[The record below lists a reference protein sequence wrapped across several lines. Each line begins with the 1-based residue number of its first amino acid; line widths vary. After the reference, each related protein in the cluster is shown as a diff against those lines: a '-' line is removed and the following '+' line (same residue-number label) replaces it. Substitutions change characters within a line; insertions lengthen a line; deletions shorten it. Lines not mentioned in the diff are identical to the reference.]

1 MNRRITSASV
11 LAVTILALSS
21 ASTRAAE
28 GPADAHGC
36 PQRDAC
42 MYQGKGETGTMQ
54 KVNEDTT
61 PVGKCVK
68 LRFRTHSIDNDTKD
82 RKVTAYLNAD
92 CTGRSTVVQSQTA
105 IDDFLNDLSVALTGA

>member
-1 MNRRITSASV
+1 MNRRLTSASV
-11 LAVTILALSS
+11 LAVTTLALFSP
-21 ASTRAAE
+21 STRAAE

-42 MYQGKGETGTMQ
+42 MYQGKGETGTMA

-68 LRFRTHSIDNDTKD
+68 LPFRAHSVDNDTKD
-82 RKVTAYLNAD
+82 RKVTAYQNAD
-92 CTGRSTVVQSQTA
+92 CTGTSTVVQAETA
-105 IDDFLNDLSVALTGA
+105 VDDYLNDLSVALTGA

>member
-1 MNRRITSASV
+1 MNRRLTSASV
-11 LAVTILALSS
+11 LAVITLVLSS

-42 MYQGKGETGTMQ
+42 MYQGKGETGTMV

-61 PVGKCVK
+61 PVGKCVN
-68 LRFRTHSIDNDTKD
+68 LPFHTHSIDNDTKD
-82 RKVTAYLNAD
+82 RKVTAYRNAG
-92 CTGRSTVVQSQTA
+92 CTGRSTVVQPETA
-105 IDDFLNDLSVALTGA
+105 IDDYLNDPSVALTGA